1 MLFKELNASQSGLTS
16 SEAAQRLRQ
25 SQSAKLRRPAWV
37 DTALLFLAQFKSPL
51 VLILVFAVALSAALG
66 ETTNALI
73 IFSILLLTG
82 ILGFWQEHKASQA
95 VKKLRALVNTMTNVQ
110 RDGTWQKVRL
120 DTIVPGDV
128 VRLTAGDLVPGDC
141 LLISAKDLHVSEAAL
156 TGESFP
162 VEKHTGT
169 CPAEA
174 QLTKRTN
181 TLFQGSNIVNGEAEA
196 LVARTGDQTEFGR
209 IASSL
214 ETMEDE
220 TAFEQGINRF
230 GYLLMRLTFLLA
242 AGILILNLF
251 FHKPLVASILFALAL
266 AVGLAPELLP
276 AIMVTTLSAGAA
288 RMAKQKVIVK
298 KLAAIQNLG
307 AVNILCSDKTGT
319 LTTGEVQVHSTLGLR
334 GQHSDKVRLYAWLNA
349 FYETGFSNP
358 LDEALRRMPLTQPL
372 PPKGEPTSLNTASNV
387 NTKTSQIASDQNI
400 VGSPSGVRGS
410 YAKFDEVPYDFI
422 RKRLSIVV
430 ETDVQHLMLTKGAL
444 QNVLDVCTQAEDED
458 GNIRSI
464 EEARPAI
471 LEQYKKQSEQGFRT
485 IGVAWK
491 DVTGD
496 PVINKDD
503 EVGMTFLGFVFLF
516 DPPKP
521 GIVEAVKNLE
531 KLGITLKIITGDN
544 RLVARHVAGMLGLEH
559 HTVLTG
565 DRLRHISDEALPAKA
580 MKSDIFAEIEPHQ
593 KERVI
598 RALRNGGNVVGYLG
612 DGINDA
618 SALRAADAGVSVD
631 SAVDVAKEASDMIL
645 LEKNLDVL
653 RAGILE
659 GRKTYLNTLK
669 YIFITTSANFGNMF
683 SLAGISIFIP
693 FLPLLPQQ
701 ILLLNFLSDIPALGI
716 AADRVD
722 EEQLAKPKRWNV
734 QLIRRFM
741 TVFGIQSSIFDYL
754 TFGLLL
760 LVFKVDEAH
769 FQTGWFVESCLTEL
783 FILLIVRTAR
793 PAWRSR
799 PTRFLIWASVFVASV
814 VLVVP
819 YLPIGQT
826 VGFDPLPPLLLVGMV
841 GIAILYAVMAEVT
854 KSRFFK
860 NAAL

>member
-1 MLFKELNASQSGLTS
+1 M
-16 SEAAQRLRQ
+16 
-25 SQSAKLRRPAWV
+25 
-37 DTALLFLAQFKSPL
+37 LLFLAQFKNPL
-51 VLILVFAVALSAALG
+51 VLILVFAVALSTALG

-73 IFSILLLTG
+73 ILSILLLTG
-82 ILGFWQEHKASQA
+82 TLGFWQEYKADRA
-95 VKKLRALVNTMTNVQ
+95 VKKLRALVHTMTTVKRNGV
-110 RDGTWQKVRL
+110 WEKVHL
-120 DTIVPGDV
+120 ETIVPGDV
-128 VRLTAGDLVPGDC
+128 VKLTACDLVPGDC

-162 VEKHTGT
+162 VEKHAGD
-169 CPAEA
+169 CPADA
-174 QLTKRTN
+174 PISRRPN
-181 TLFQGSNIVNGEAEA
+181 AVFQGSNVVNGEAEA
-196 LVARTGDQTEFGR
+196 LVVHTGSDTEFGE
-209 IASSL
+209 IAQSL
-214 ETMEDE
+214 EKAEDE

-230 GYLLMRLTFLLA
+230 GYLLMRITFLLA
-242 AGILILNLF
+242 AGILVLNLF
-251 FHKPLVASILFALAL
+251 SHKPLVASILFALAL

-276 AIMVTTLSAGAA
+276 AIMVTTLSAGAS

-319 LTTGEVQVHSTLGLR
+319 LTTGEVQVHSTVGLS
-334 GQHSDKVRLYAWLNA
+334 GQHSDKVRLFAWLNA
-349 FYETGFSNP
+349 FFETGFSNP
-358 LDEALRRMPLTQPL
+358 LDEALRRDAE
-372 PPKGEPTSLNTASNV
+372 PKLGAEGYT
-387 NTKTSQIASDQNI
+387 
-400 VGSPSGVRGS
+400 
-410 YAKFDEVPYDFI
+410 KFDEVPYDFI

-430 ETDVQHLMLTKGAL
+430 EKDGQHLMLTKGAL
-444 QNVLDVCTQAEDED
+444 QNVLEVCTMSEAEDGSLHPLDEV
-458 GNIRSI
+458 
-464 EEARPAI
+464 RPAI
-471 LEQYKKQSEQGFRT
+471 LELFKKQSAEGFRT

-503 EVGMTFLGFVFLF
+503 EVGMTFLGFIFLF

-521 GIVEAVKNLE
+521 GIVQAVQSLE
-531 KLGITLKIITGDN
+531 KLGVTLKIITGDN
-544 RLVARHVAGMLGLEH
+544 RLAARHVADMLGLEH

-565 DRLRHISDEALPAKA
+565 DRLRHITDEGLPAKA
-580 MKSDIFAEIEPHQ
+580 MKTDIFAEIEPHQ
-593 KERVI
+593 KERLI
-598 RALRNGGNVVGYLG
+598 RALRLGGNVVGYLG

-618 SALRAADAGVSVD
+618 SALKAADAGVSVD

-645 LEKNLDVL
+645 LEKDLNVL

-683 SLAGISIFIP
+683 SLAGVSLFLP

-722 EEQLAKPKRWNV
+722 EEHLAKPKRWNV

-741 TVFGIQSSIFDYL
+741 TVFGLQSSIFDYL

-783 FILLIVRTAR
+783 FILLIVRTTR

-799 PTRFLIWASVFVASV
+799 PSRFLVWASLFVAAA
-814 VLVVP
+814 VLAIP
-819 YLPIGQT
+819 YLPFGKII
-826 VGFDPLPPLLLVGMV
+826 GFDPLPPALLLGMV
-841 GIAILYAVMAEVT
+841 GIAVLYAVMAEVT
-854 KSRFFK
+854 KGRFFK
-860 NAAL
+860 KAHL